1 MIQYVLEEKEEQVKE
16 RGPAMTQLAVV
27 DTRMPAPAMVEFN
40 GTDLMNQFIN
50 YIDRTQAT
58 ARTYIINLRQ
68 FITWLKYEAVKRPT
82 REDIISY
89 RTWLSTEHYAI
100 VIDLENAQGWTYRTD
115 KTGHRQTVIC
125 KPNTVKQ
132 YLQSVRQF
140 FTWTAAEGLYPN
152 IAANIHGP
160 KVKTDTHRKEALT
173 AAEVLTIE
181 TSIDASAQRRQDE
194 AQTAEKDRAGKIQR
208 TEEQGLRLKAMY
220 LLAVNAGLRTIEI
233 SRANVKDLQSRDG
246 NTWLYIQGKGHSEAD
261 QRKPIAP
268 EVKQA
273 LDDYLNS
280 RTDEPT
286 GASPLF
292 VSTGNRSKGQRIAA
306 TTISTMLKRAMQ
318 DAGFDSERLT
328 AHSLRHTAGTTVQDI
343 TGNLFLTQRYM
354 RHANP
359 ATTEIYL
366 HNETERQ
373 EADIAQQLY
382 NRYHGTEETDAG
394 AQLETVTAGMS
405 PAQLE
410 QLLMIARAIKTA

>member
-1 MIQYVLEEKEEQVKE
+1 MTELMTVNNSILAQDFHGEE
-16 RGPAMTQLAVV
+16 
-27 DTRMPAPAMVEFN
+27 
-40 GTDLMNQFIN
+40 LMSRFIS

-58 ARTYIINLRQ
+58 ARTYVINLRQ
-68 FITWLKYEAVKRPT
+68 FIAWMRYSAVKRPT

-89 RTWLSTEHYAI
+89 RNWLGQEHDAI
-100 VIDLENAQGWTYRTD
+100 EIDPQNAQGWTYRTD
-115 KTGHRQTVIC
+115 KAGRPQRITC

-140 FTWTAAEGLYPN
+140 FSWTAAEGLYPN

-160 KVKTDTHRKEALT
+160 KVKTDTHRKDALT

-181 TSIDASAQRRQDE
+181 NSIEANAQSRQD
-194 AQTAEKDRAGKIQR
+194 AAGAAEKDRAGKMQR
-208 TEEQGLRLKAMY
+208 SEEQGLRLRAMY
-220 LLAVNAGLRTIEI
+220 LLAVNAGLRTVEI

-246 NTWLYIQGKGHSEAD
+246 RTWLYIQGKGHTEAD
-261 QRKPIAP
+261 QRKPITP
-268 EVKQA
+268 EVRAA
-273 LDDYLNS
+273 LDEYMSS

-292 VSTGNRSKGQRIAA
+292 VSTGNRSKGQRIAP

-318 DAGFDSERLT
+318 EAGFDSERLT
-328 AHSLRHTAGTTVQDI
+328 AHSLRHTAGTTVQEI
-343 TGNLFLTQRYM
+343 TGNLFLTQKYM

-366 HNETERQ
+366 HNDTERQ

-382 NRYHGTEETDAG
+382 NRYHGTEESDTT
-394 AQLETVTAGMS
+394 AQLATVTASMS
-405 PAQLE
+405 PAQME
-410 QLLMIARAIKTA
+410 QLLMIARAMKNA